1 MSLITSCPACGTMF
15 RVVPDQLK
23 ISEGWVR
30 CGHCAEV
37 FDATAHLA
45 QPTPE
50 PLPLAVPEPVVDD
63 PVTQPGWLEPDL
75 MGPAEPRPPEAPV
88 RRTFADAP
96 VIAQD
101 APAAGFGL
109 PPSPG
114 APTRPFTRPPWPSAT
129 PPVPATSPPP
139 VARPAA
145 EPPEAASAEAED
157 ILEPSPLDAP
167 FVFHRSDILDSQAP
181 ASVPAPSPGASPSR
195 PVVLLQGDDVEPD
208 ANIDQV
214 SFVRQAR
221 RKAFWRSPF
230 ARFILALVA
239 LVLAAALLLQAAY
252 HDRDRLALAQPQ
264 IKPALEQMCQLLE
277 CRLAPPRQID
287 AVVIDS
293 SGFNRLRS
301 DIYRLSFTLRNTA
314 PVDVA
319 APSLELT
326 LTDTQ
331 DQPVL
336 RRVLSP
342 ADYGVQQPAL
352 GAASDWSGAVGLT
365 VAAGGAR
372 IAGYRLLA
380 FYP

>member
-45 QPTPE
+45 E
-50 PLPLAVPEPVVDD
+50 PAPEPVADD

-75 MGPAEPRPPEAPV
+75 PVPTPTPTPVPARRGFTDAPFIPPEPTA
-88 RRTFADAP
+88 
-96 VIAQD
+96 
-101 APAAGFGL
+101 APAG
-109 PPSPG
+109 SPAAAG
-114 APTRPFTRPPWPSAT
+114 APTRPFTRPPWPAASPAPTPAAT
-129 PPVPATSPPP
+129 PPATPAPPP
-139 VARPAA
+139 TAAPA
-145 EPPEAASAEAED
+145 EQEEA

-181 ASVPAPSPGASPSR
+181 ASVPAPQHVPTPSR

-208 ANIDQV
+208 ANIEQV

-230 ARFILALVA
+230 ARFILSLVA
-239 LVLAAALLLQAAY
+239 LALLGALLLQAAY
-252 HDRDRLALAQPQ
+252 QDRDRLALLQPQ
-264 IKPALEQMCQLLE
+264 LKPALEQMCQWLE
-277 CRLAPPRQID
+277 CRLAPPRQIE
-287 AVVIDS
+287 AVIIDS
-293 SGFNRLRS
+293 SGFNRLRA
-301 DIYRLSFTLRNTA
+301 DTYRLSFTLRNTS

-319 APSLELT
+319 APSMELT

-352 GAASDWSGAVGLT
+352 GAAADWSGAVGLT
-365 VAAGGAR
+365 VNAGGAR